1 MIAKINVGELRRLVK
16 ESQGEFKPLVFGS
29 DESKKIND
37 KAYSDIKKET
47 SSYDGGLQNKA
58 NDKKPFE
65 DSQGKGMHDL
75 EYDSIS
81 EPFKDKVKSQM
92 KGYVSRDN
100 ETKHK
105 GDEFGNADFDDKG
118 KIYDGAKEHAERAKA
133 SKDKAA
139 EIGLTARELNKKD
152 IEKQNSTMFESKKIK
167 RLNFKREFL
176 SEGHMMSRIPD
187 DYKVEGNKF
196 IMRDCADNEY
206 LVEWH
211 KEEPKV
217 TKKVNMKLVNE
228 EKDRIRS
235 LWGYKSPKS
244 ETTTSSFRLK
254 EGNDFSDMVNK
265 ARKLIK

>member
-1 MIAKINVGELRRLVK
+1 MITKINVGELKRLVK
-16 ESQGEFKPLVFGS
+16 ESQGEFKPLTFGS
-29 DESKKIND
+29 DESKRING
-37 KAYSDIKKET
+37 KAYKDIKKET
-47 SSYDGGLQNKA
+47 SSYNGGLKKNVD
-58 NDKKPFE
+58 NKKPFE
-65 DSQGKGMHDL
+65 KDPNKGMHDL

-92 KGYVSRDN
+92 KGYVSKDDEKN
-100 ETKHK
+100 HS
-105 GDEFGNADFDDKG
+105 GDEFGNAEFDDKG
-118 KIYDGAKEHAERAKA
+118 KIYDGAKEHAKEAKA

-139 EIGLTARELNKKD
+139 EIGLTARELNKND

-187 DYKVEGNKF
+187 DYKIEGNKF

-211 KEEPKV
+211 KEEPTV

-254 EGNDFSDMVNK
+254 EGKDFSDMVNK